1 MPKWTLHA
9 TSLLLEE
16 YPRVLFP
23 NHTLGTLQT
32 YSPMIMHARTSR
44 LLEGLIALVF
54 TFGLFAFAGSVH
66 AATLYYVGT
75 TNAYTTAASWHSEDK
90 ACDDTGDGAAPG
102 DGDTIIFGD
111 LCDTAVT
118 LPAAEVL
125 AGFQMEDNYSGTV
138 TAGATS
144 LDVNGNFTVG
154 STGTFN
160 LNATAMTLSGNFTK
174 GAGTFTHSDGS
185 VDLDGSSQTITG
197 SPTFYTLTKT
207 ETSSTTLKI
216 ASGAT
221 VTITNALTLTGSTG
235 ALIAFEATTGGSA
248 ATIAISGATITVNH
262 ITVKD
267 IAVTGGT
274 ILCDTACTNRG
285 NNTGWTIPADSETTT
300 SDSNFTLN
308 SVLVSEPNGGETLTG
323 GAVTTITWDAAG
335 NADSVSLYYSTD
347 AGLHYTLIVADEDLQ
362 GDYEW
367 TVPNVGTRK
376 GMVKAM
382 AVNANGDEILS
393 DASDRVFTIVVSA
406 DVGEGQAPPEQE
418 IEGQDDG
425 AAFVEIN
432 MVQSNGTTIELESG
446 RLFRG
451 VTHSGV
457 YLINADG
464 TRSVFPNE
472 TTFNSYGYSIANVVT
487 VNDDQLQKLAL
498 GARVRMKAGSLIKL
512 QYDPKVYEV
521 DADGVIHHVP
531 DEAMAIYVYGVNW
544 ATKVVDVSDVFWGD
558 YTVGSE
564 IAGMFES

>member
-1 MPKWTLHA
+1 
-9 TSLLLEE
+9 
-16 YPRVLFP
+16 
-23 NHTLGTLQT
+23 
-32 YSPMIMHARTSR
+32 MHVRTPH
-44 LLEGLIALVF
+44 LLEGLAALVF
-54 TFGLFAFAGSVH
+54 ILGFFAFAGSAR

-75 TNAYTTAASWHSEDK
+75 TNAYTTAASWHSADK
-90 ACDDTGDGAAPG
+90 ACDDAGDSAAAPV

-111 LCDTAVT
+111 LCDTSVT
-118 LPAAEVL
+118 LPAAEII

-160 LNATAMTLSGNFTK
+160 LNATAMTLSGDFTK
-174 GAGTFTHSDGS
+174 GAGTFTHSNGS
-185 VDLDGSSQTITG
+185 VDLDGSTQTITG

-221 VTITNALTLTGSTG
+221 VTITNTLTLTGSTG

-262 ITVKD
+262 ITVRD
-267 IAVTGGT
+267 ITVTGGT
-274 ILCDTACTNRG
+274 ILCNTACTNRG
-285 NNTGWTIPADSETTT
+285 NNTGWTLPAESDTPAT
-300 SDSNFTLN
+300 SDNFTLD

-323 GAVTTITWDAAG
+323 GTVTTITWDAAG
-335 NADSVSLYYSTD
+335 NAESVLLYYSTD
-347 AGLHYTLIVADEDLQ
+347 AGLHYTLIAADQDLQ

-367 TVPNVGTRK
+367 TVPNVGTMK

-393 DASDRVFTIVVSA
+393 DASDRVFTIVIGTV
-406 DVGEGQAPPEQE
+406 VEEE
-418 IEGQDDG
+418 VEGQDDEG
-425 AAFVEIN
+425 VVIWLGID
-432 MVQSNGTTIELESG
+432 MVQPTGATVTIMPGT
-446 RLFRG
+446 LFRG

-457 YLINADG
+457 YMVYADG

-472 TTFNSYGYSIANVVT
+472 ATFNSYGYSFSNVVT

-498 GARVRMKAGSLIKL
+498 STRVRMKAGSLIKL
-512 QYDPKVYEV
+512 QYDPKVYKV
-521 DADGVIHHVP
+521 DSDGTLHHVP
-531 DEAMAIYVYGVNW
+531 DEFTAEIQYGANW
-544 ATKVVDVSDVFWGD
+544 ATKIVDVSDAFWGD
-558 YTVGSE
+558 YLVGEPLISAYAYIE
-564 IAGMFES
+564 